1 MPNCQNCNY
10 QWSWLETLKL
20 SFKSNKLCSN
30 CQKRQYVSVKS
41 RKGPYFFYMIPVIL
55 LLASGSLFDLDPV
68 IFILLGILVVLLL
81 LAVLPFTIKLSNKQ
95 EPLW

>member
-1 MPNCQNCNY
+1 MPNCRNCNY
-10 QWSWLETLKL
+10 RWSWVETLKL
-20 SFKSNKLCSN
+20 SVKSNKLCSN

-41 RKGPYFFYMIPVIL
+41 RKSPYFFYMIPVII

-68 IFILLGILVVLLL
+68 IFILLVILVVLLL
-81 LAVLPFTIKLSNKQ
+81 HGVLPFTIKLSNKQ